1 MSKHLA
7 PESLGTKAMER
18 LELTLCNVYGRRSS
32 IQGQGRHRA
41 ESTDDTGTTT
51 TFHNGTTASFDWRA
65 AA

>member
-1 MSKHLA
+1 MSKHTA

-41 ESTDDTGTTT
+41 NTDAQTE
-51 TFHNGTTASFDWRA
+51 A

>member
-1 MSKHLA
+1 MSKHTA
-7 PESLGTKAMER
+7 TENLGTKAMER

-41 ESTDDTGTTT
+41 NTNDAQTE
-51 TFHNGTTASFDWRA
+51 A